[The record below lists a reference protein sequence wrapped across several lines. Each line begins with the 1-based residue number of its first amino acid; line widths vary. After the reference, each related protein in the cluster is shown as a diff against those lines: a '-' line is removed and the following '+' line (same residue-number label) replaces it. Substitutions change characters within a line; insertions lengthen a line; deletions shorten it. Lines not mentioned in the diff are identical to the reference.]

1 MTTGNWSDRLDRRTD
16 AVRLL
21 TAFGATLAGFILG
34 VVALAFLS
42 PVRGTLHSIE
52 LFPGT
57 LVLRTAGADPV
68 VVVASAG
75 IGLSR
80 LSLTGLPA
88 VLLTAG
94 GLVGLLGSGRRWS
107 TTVGG
112 LCGIAAAGTVP
123 VLNGCH
129 CGAGSTAPLWRAA
142 LSSIVGGPV

>member
-1 MTTGNWSDRLDRRTD
+1 MATGSWSDRLDRRTD
-16 AVRLL
+16 AVGLL
-21 TAFGATLAGFILG
+21 TAFGATLAGFVLG

-68 VVVASAG
+68 VVVASTG

-88 VLLTAG
+88 VVLAAG
-94 GLVGLLGSGRRWS
+94 GLAGTLGPGRQWS
-107 TTVGG
+107 VAVGG
-112 LCGIAAAGTVP
+112 PCGVAAAGTVP

-142 LSSIVGGPV
+142 LSPIVGGPV